1 MLSILLIG
9 ISLSMDAFA
18 VSVTNGLTIKGFSWK
33 HSAIMGLYFGVF
45 QALMPFLGY
54 ILGSTVSGKISAYG
68 PYISFF
74 LLLFIGVKMIVEA
87 VRGGTDGSKCE
98 TKLNHGKL
106 IVMAIATSLDALAV
120 GISFAFM
127 EGIALLPSC
136 ALIGAV
142 TFVICFIGGLVGGK
156 IPGLSCKNAEIL
168 GGAVLV
174 GIGVKLLL
182 EGMGV
187 I

>member
-33 HSAIMGLYFGVF
+33 HSAIMGLYFGAF
-45 QALMPFLGY
+45 QAIMPLLGY
-54 ILGSTVSGKISAYG
+54 ILGSTVSGKISALG

-87 VRGGTDGSKCE
+87 GRGGNDSKCE
-98 TKLNHGKL
+98 SKLNHGKL

-127 EGIALLPSC
+127 DGIALLPSC
-136 ALIGAV
+136 ALIGLV
-142 TFVICFIGGLVGGK
+142 TFFICFVGGMIGGK
-156 IPGLSCKNAEIL
+156 IPGLSCKRAEIL
-168 GGAVLV
+168 GGIVLV

>member
-1 MLSILLIG
+1 MLSILLIA

-45 QALMPFLGY
+45 QALMPLLGY
-54 ILGSTVSGKISAYG
+54 VLGSAVSGEISAYG

-87 VRGGTDGSKCE
+87 VRGGEEEKHE
-98 TKLNHGKL
+98 TKLNHVQ
-106 IVMAIATSLDALAV
+106 IMIMAIATSLDALAV

-127 EGIALLPSC
+127 EGFDLLPSC

-142 TFVICFIGGLVGGK
+142 TFVICFVGGLIGGK
-156 IPGLSCKNAEIL
+156 IPGLSCKKAEIL
-168 GGAVLV
+168 GGTVLV
-174 GIGVKLLL
+174 VIGVKLLL